1 MFLFIFLLP
10 FHSLKKQAVDKLQTA
25 CLLLYIFDTFYP
37 GGKTYLLKEFFI
49 QAICIKQKDKNHAT
63 IDSELYREVRCLGHG
78 FNTWV
83 SVVK

>member
-1 MFLFIFLLP
+1 M
-10 FHSLKKQAVDKLQTA
+10 QEQTSMKIQG
-25 CLLLYIFDTFYP
+25 LTVGDRKVYQHIFDTFYP